1 MERNTVL
8 VLDASVILK
17 WYKEEEDSDK
27 ALEIRDKFIRGE
39 IQISVPDLVLYEM
52 ANALRYSQQCTADDI
67 ARVIDNFSKFKIDIV
82 VPTTNLIKKA
92 GDMAME
98 YDITVYDGVYLALA
112 EDLAFSL
119 VTADLKF
126 YRKIET
132 LSRTQFLNPEKLN
145 V

>member
-1 MERNTVL
+1 MERNPVL
-8 VLDASVILK
+8 VLDTSVILK

-27 ALEIRDKFIRGE
+27 AIEIRDKSIRGE

-52 ANALRYSQQCTADDI
+52 ANAPRYSQQCTPDDI
-67 ARVIDNFSKFKIDIV
+67 ARVIDNFSKFEIDIV
-82 VPTTNLIKKA
+82 IPTTNLIKKA
-92 GDMAME
+92 CRLAVE

-132 LSRTQFLNPEKLN
+132 VSWAQFLNPERVKD
-145 V
+145 